1 MMMKIDILS
10 EVSHKCRRAKD
21 WAIRTPGFWAVVAFL
36 IGFTRHYLPFLYN
49 LDGFIFGDMTDGYFN
64 LWVME
69 HARNFF
75 TSGDLQEYINTRFFV
90 PDNKLVLFWSDM
102 LLFPSLLYSFLFLF
116 AGNMIAAYNLT
127 TLALIGM
134 GFWIS
139 WDFFRTVYIH
149 AACLPEKTNIPAS
162 IAASIAL
169 LTYVT
174 MFSDSR
180 LMFTFHFQNQMSSFV
195 LLGFSCALRYSRN
208 ASPVNLWGILGTCLI
223 LLYSAPY
230 YALFFALLLA
240 FFLLFYTKAFGFR
253 SVLHKIKAQGWIVFV
268 AIVLCVPAGLGY
280 LAMRTGYDNQ
290 DAFCSQ
296 LQHVFLPDASTR
308 LGSHLQRL
316 GFNMPSCGH
325 ESLAYSGFFIAP
337 VMLALLLAKSWQRIP
352 ARWHIKPLAFVCL
365 GTVIVGIRSLIGHG
379 RLASAFDWIALLS
392 VLAVLCMTALASR
405 SRLAPIW
412 LLLAVFVS
420 YGTALGPT
428 PSPVRNFNPSLWGV
442 LAEVV
447 PAYDSIRA
455 VGRFGALGFSFA
467 LGLSWYAAI
476 TLSIPRPSIRGGFL
490 AMAVL
495 LGAVGLSVVVDV
507 PRAPNCNRYDF
518 SALSPTPSEKKF
530 FDDNP
535 CRILILPV
543 NNLSLIPGHML
554 YFEKLPTVELV
565 NGYSGKLSPLV
576 LEMNSV
582 KDMMDMGFVSY
593 AMSKSKPTHLVL
605 DKRAYSSENTTQI
618 AKHFS
623 GAIRL
628 ENPRFQLIEIS
639 PAIQQTAN
647 PL

>member
-208 ASPVNLWGILGTCLI
+208 AEPRQPLGHIGNLSYLVIQRP
-223 LLYSAPY
+223 LLRAFLRLAAGFLSA
-230 YALFFALLLA
+230 
-240 FFLLFYTKAFGFR
+240 
-253 SVLHKIKAQGWIVFV
+253 VLHQ
-268 AIVLCVPAGLGY
+268 
-280 LAMRTGYDNQ
+280 
-290 DAFCSQ
+290 
-296 LQHVFLPDASTR
+296 
-308 LGSHLQRL
+308 
-316 GFNMPSCGH
+316 
-325 ESLAYSGFFIAP
+325 
-337 VMLALLLAKSWQRIP
+337 
-352 ARWHIKPLAFVCL
+352 
-365 GTVIVGIRSLIGHG
+365 GIRLQVG
-379 RLASAFDWIALLS
+379 ASQ
-392 VLAVLCMTALASR
+392 
-405 SRLAPIW
+405 
-412 LLLAVFVS
+412 
-420 YGTALGPT
+420 
-428 PSPVRNFNPSLWGV
+428 N
-442 LAEVV
+442 
-447 PAYDSIRA
+447 
-455 VGRFGALGFSFA
+455 
-467 LGLSWYAAI
+467 
-476 TLSIPRPSIRGGFL
+476 
-490 AMAVL
+490 
-495 LGAVGLSVVVDV
+495 
-507 PRAPNCNRYDF
+507 
-518 SALSPTPSEKKF
+518 
-530 FDDNP
+530 
-535 CRILILPV
+535 
-543 NNLSLIPGHML
+543 
-554 YFEKLPTVELV
+554 
-565 NGYSGKLSPLV
+565 
-576 LEMNSV
+576 
-582 KDMMDMGFVSY
+582 
-593 AMSKSKPTHLVL
+593 
-605 DKRAYSSENTTQI
+605 
-618 AKHFS
+618 
-623 GAIRL
+623 
-628 ENPRFQLIEIS
+628 
-639 PAIQQTAN
+639 
-647 PL
+647 